1 MATLRVTDLTFGYT
15 AGEPVVR
22 GVSLRVDAGEV
33 LFLLGHNGS
42 GKTSLLSCLNGVNRA
57 WSGQVTLDGVD
68 VFSMPPAQ
76 RARRI
81 GMIPQLHVATF
92 AYRVLDVVL
101 LGRAPHLSTFAAPSP
116 RDHEVAL
123 RSLERIGLADLRD
136 RPYTELSGG
145 QRQLVMVARGL
156 TQQCDI
162 LLMDEADAHLDPRNQ
177 FRVLEIVSE
186 LAHQQG
192 LSFVISSHAP
202 NSALTYADRVVL
214 LQHGRTL
221 AAGSVPETLTE
232 SLLAE
237 AYGMPTEVV
246 SKVVNGRRVP
256 RAILPRRIDRVHD
269 DIEALNLSPD
279 AIDRPG
285 SALARL
291 FADAATSPQL
301 LIVTGARGSGKSRW
315 CGQLAEL
322 VRRRGLRIAGVASPA
337 VMEGDLKTGI
347 DIVDVSSGER
357 RRLADRRGGPS
368 GGETTERWRFAE
380 SAMVWGNE
388 VLARVSL
395 DRADLLVVDELGPLE
410 FHRGS
415 GLVAGL
421 EAIAAERY
429 GVACVVVRPSLL
441 DAALARWPH
450 AVVVDVED

>member
-1 MATLRVTDLTFGYT
+1 VATLRVDDLTFGYT
-15 AGEPVVR
+15 AGSPVVR
-22 GVSLRVDAGEV
+22 GVSLRVEAGEV

-101 LGRAPHLSTFAAPSP
+101 LGRAPHLSTFAAPSSH
-116 RDHEVAL
+116 DHDVAL
-123 RSLERIGLADLRD
+123 RSLERIGLADLSD

-156 TQQCDI
+156 AQQCDI

-177 FRVLEIVSE
+177 FRVLEVVSD

-202 NSALTYADRVVL
+202 NNALTYADRVVL

-221 AAGSVPETLTE
+221 ATGSVHETLTE
-232 SLLAE
+232 TLLAE

-269 DIEALNLSPD
+269 DIETLTLTPD
-279 AIDRPG
+279 AIDRPR

-291 FADAATSPQL
+291 FADATTSPQL
-301 LIVTGARGSGKSRW
+301 LLVTGARGSGKSRW
-315 CGQLAEL
+315 CAQLAEL
-322 VRRRGLRIAGVASPA
+322 VRRRGGKVAGVASPA
-337 VMEGDLKTGI
+337 VVEGGRKVGI
-347 DIVDVSSGER
+347 DIVDVSTGDR
-357 RRLADRRGGPS
+357 RRLADPRGGPN

-380 SAMVWGNE
+380 AALAWGNE

-395 DRADLLVVDELGPLE
+395 DHADLLIIDELGPLE

-415 GLVAGL
+415 GLSAGL
-421 EAIAAERY
+421 DAIGARRY
-429 GVACVVVRPSLL
+429 AVACVVVRPSLL
-441 DAALARWPH
+441 DAALTRWPH